1 MPLWFLTNAIR
12 NWNTF
17 GIELRNRN
25 FLDVFSFRLCTS
37 SLQPALI
44 LLCLGRRYRSPSCGD
59 LQYDAAAVPAGVTV
73 QITHIF
79 WQSWYLIMSLDFTW
93 CSESLF
99 SCTTIFFILLLFRVF
114 WNNRQSVSAIQ
125 SQHSPARTTEKERG
139 RLSGQISPVEV
150 LRLWECLCLS
160 VRYCWMGACADA
172 RVLLWKKEKKDTTK
186 ETFKEKRVPW

>member
-1 MPLWFLTNAIR
+1 MHSFKIFFEIPVSQLSAAPTHSLKNVWYWMPLWFLTNAIR

-114 WNNRQSVSAIQ
+114 WNNRQSVCAIQ
-125 SQHSPARTTEKERG
+125 SQDLVAAHEGGVVVQSLRG
-139 RLSGQISPVEV
+139 SYR
-150 LRLWECLCLS
+150 
-160 VRYCWMGACADA
+160 
-172 RVLLWKKEKKDTTK
+172 
-186 ETFKEKRVPW
+186 